1 MTLPRGCNATK
12 SRKLWCSEDV
22 PVRLSLRE
30 RMALKEAAV
39 SNNSEVTPRER
50 KIKSDNIQQ
59 YRKSRDVEDEVEK
72 TTRRVVRITDDGEE
86 EVKVR
91 ERKYQNGEKEQV
103 VKRLS
108 RENENKMAIAE
119 DKEENEADDIN
130 NNDLSSRDSRQS
142 QNTRRNDSKNNDIVN
157 GDERSA
163 RRQKSYEENKETVN
177 DDSSVRRIRRR
188 KRDVVDEEDVKKNE
202 RNKTDDKLEITSRR
216 VGRLEKKV
224 DDSSYNEE
232 TVITKSYG
240 RGKVEEHTK
249 TKKSRHYHDNSADV
263 KEVTE
268 IKVDTSVTKDSDN
281 ESETKIVA
289 RIMNGDVT
297 KHLEKKSSRHHHD
310 DDIDVE
316 TVTITNIDKIS
327 HADNSVNKSEVT
339 TLIETCVDP
348 SEIKNAG
355 TKNRSNNEER
365 KANRFTR
372 AGKMIDDL
380 DKDNA
385 IKPVRVNKGPEP
397 RNDIKP
403 KSDKPAKR
411 SIVIEDMIAK
421 EDEQGVESCS
431 VMPKQPEKE
440 VNEVKNVKLRNKF
453 EPKDRP
459 ASVGNFKSRF
469 ENKENDKTQTN
480 RPLSVGNVRAK
491 FDHTNKSEGK
501 SRNIFSNKEVNK
513 TIDEDKELEV
523 KLKETVPKE
532 EEPTTKGGNK
542 VINGK
547 NGDTERR
554 GIELKDTQNNNLRN
568 KDEKSA
574 RPTSVVGFKSKFE
587 PKAEQKRPLS
597 TGTFPSKLGSTSSKS
612 GTNELQ
618 DKLGKLNGNKNV
630 NLKNKF
636 EADQNKRPVSVGNF
650 RSKFEPKSS
659 DNTESERPLSVGN
672 FRSKAETKDNKT
684 EDKDNKKT
692 ENKTSE
698 KPSQEDDKIIAKNTT
713 VKDDENGRTLESVSK
728 LTKGHGK
735 SAQEIS
741 QIKKVETSDK
751 GGMHI
756 EKVTTVSETKT
767 ATGKYTRRTI
777 ETKIEANPEKKANAP
792 SKSMEAIM
800 KERKQK
806 QEAAKKS
813 QANRM
818 AKGKN
823 MFKQMDANA
832 QVGQKVTVNSGGGA
846 ANSNIEKLLKWIA
859 KRINQYPAVH
869 VSNFTSSWENGIAM
883 CALMNYLL
891 GDKAIDPLAVST
903 TDKRK
908 NFHMAIKAAT
918 DAGVPALLDA
928 DELADHELDRR
939 SMITYLHL
947 VYKILFAD
955 KQETK

>member
-1 MTLPRGCNATK
+1 M
-12 SRKLWCSEDV
+12 SFFSEDV

-30 RMALKEAAV
+30 RMALKEAAA
-39 SNNSEVTPRER
+39 SNNSDVTPRDR
-50 KIKSDNIQQ
+50 KIKSDSIQQ
-59 YRKSRDVEDEVEK
+59 YRKSRDIEDEIEK
-72 TTRRVVRITDDGEE
+72 TTRRVVRITDDGKE

-119 DKEENEADDIN
+119 DKEENEAEDVN

-142 QNTRRNDSKNNDIVN
+142 QNTRRNDSKNQDIAN

-163 RRQKSYEENKETVN
+163 KREKRYEEKKETVN
-177 DDSSVRRIRRR
+177 DDSFVRRIRRR
-188 KRDVVDEEDVKKNE
+188 RRDVVDEEDVKTNE

-216 VGRLEKKV
+216 VDRLEKKV
-224 DDSSYNEE
+224 EDSSYNEE
-232 TVITKSYG
+232 TVIKKSHG
-240 RGKVEEHTK
+240 KGKVEEHTK
-249 TKKSRHYHDNSADV
+249 TKKTRHYHDNGADV

-268 IKVDTSVTKDSDN
+268 IKVETSVTKDSDN

-289 RIMNGDVT
+289 KIINGDVT

-310 DDIDVE
+310 DDTDVE
-316 TVTITNIDKIS
+316 TVSITNIDKIS
-327 HADNSVNKSEVT
+327 HADNSVTESEVT
-339 TLIETCVDP
+339 TLIETCVNP
-348 SEIKNAG
+348 SEIKNGG
-355 TKNRSNNEER
+355 TKNTSNNEEI
-365 KANRFTR
+365 KAHRFNR
-372 AGKMIDDL
+372 AGRMIDDL
-380 DKDNA
+380 DKDTAN
-385 IKPVRVNKGPEP
+385 KPVRVNKRPEP
-397 RNDIKP
+397 RSDIKP
-403 KSDKPAKR
+403 KSDKLAKR
-411 SIVIEDMIAK
+411 SIVIEDVIAK
-421 EDEQGVESCS
+421 ENEQGVESCS
-431 VMPKQPEKE
+431 AMTEQEEE

-469 ENKENDKTQTN
+469 ENKDNDKTQTK

-491 FDHTNKSEGK
+491 FDQTNKAERK
-501 SRNIFSNKEVNK
+501 SRNILSNKGVNK

-532 EEPTTKGGNK
+532 EEQA
-542 VINGK
+542 
-547 NGDTERR
+547 
-554 GIELKDTQNNNLRN
+554 IELKDTKNNNLRN
-568 KDEKSA
+568 KYEKNA
-574 RPTSVVGFKSKFE
+574 RPTSVVDFKSKFE
-587 PKAEQKRPLS
+587 PKTQQKRPLS
-597 TGTFPSKLGSTSSKS
+597 TGTFPSKFGSTSSKS
-612 GTNELQ
+612 GANELQ
-618 DKLGKLNGNKNV
+618 DKLGRLNGNKNV
-630 NLKNKF
+630 NFKNKF
-636 EADQNKRPVSVGNF
+636 EGNQNKRPVSVGNF

-672 FRSKAETKDNKT
+672 FHSKTETKDNKP
-684 EDKDNKKT
+684 EDKENKIT
-692 ENKTSE
+692 ENRTYE
-698 KPSQEDDKIIAKNTT
+698 KPSREDKKIIAKNTT
-713 VKDDENGRTLESVSK
+713 VKDDENGRTLESVTK
-728 LTKGHGK
+728 LTKGHGQ

-869 VSNFTSSWENGIAM
+869 VSNFTSSWEDGIAM

-891 GDKAIDPLAVST
+891 GDKAINPLAVST

-955 KQETK
+955 KQEIK